1 MDSDWSAQVLHF
13 WFEELPPEAWFRA
26 DPATDDAIRGQFLR
40 LYRRLR
46 DQPVET
52 LATDP
57 QHILA
62 AIVVLDQFSR
72 NMFRNSPEAFAGD
85 RQALALANV
94 AVAEELDLQLTP
106 AERQFV
112 YMPFQHDEDPVSQRR
127 AVDLFTALGNAEA
140 LSYARHHKGII
151 ERFGRFPHRNAI
163 LGRRSTPEEIAFL
176 NAEPSS

>member
-1 MDSDWSAQVLHF
+1 MDNDWSAEVLRF

-26 DPATDDAIRGQFLR
+26 DPATDGAIRSRFLN

-46 DQPVET
+46 DDPVET

-57 QHILA
+57 WHTLA

-72 NMFRNSPEAFAGD
+72 NMFRNTPEAFAGD
-85 RQALALANV
+85 RQALALAKA
-94 AVAEELDLQLTP
+94 AVAAGFDLQLTP

-112 YMPFQHDEDPVSQRR
+112 YMPFQHDEDPASQRR

-151 ERFGRFPHRNAI
+151 DRFGRFPHRNAI
-163 LGRRSTPEEIAFL
+163 LGRRSTPDEIAFL
-176 NAEPSS
+176 KAEQPM